1 MSVSR
6 VKSVETALLA
16 VVVVALGSGMATQDD
31 VAQQE
36 PRVAEAPEDA
46 LREIEGDW
54 KLIAIER
61 FGKRL
66 DYVQESDREL
76 NNPSIKAKLGTMPIY
91 LDVENQAVAYV
102 RFMFRH
108 AQQHATPASPAAID
122 LLSQD
127 DEDVAR
133 KMKGIYKIEGDT
145 LTICLNPTGRFR
157 PETFMSRPRSDQQLI
172 VLRRRRPRS

>member
-1 MSVSR
+1 VRLSR
-6 VKSVETALLA
+6 VKSDETVFLA
-16 VVVVALGSGMATQDD
+16 VVVVAFGSGVATQGGI
-31 VAQQE
+31 APQE
-36 PRVAEAPEDA
+36 PRAAGALEGA
-46 LREIEGDW
+46 LREMEGDW
-54 KLIAIER
+54 KLVAIER

-66 DYVQESDREL
+66 EYIQDSNREL
-76 NNPSIKAKLGTMPIY
+76 NNPSIKAGLGTMPIY

-108 AQQHATPASPAAID
+108 AQEHATPPSPAAID

-157 PETFMSRPRSDQQLI
+157 PATFVSRPRSDQQLI
-172 VLRRRRPRS
+172 VMRRRRPRS